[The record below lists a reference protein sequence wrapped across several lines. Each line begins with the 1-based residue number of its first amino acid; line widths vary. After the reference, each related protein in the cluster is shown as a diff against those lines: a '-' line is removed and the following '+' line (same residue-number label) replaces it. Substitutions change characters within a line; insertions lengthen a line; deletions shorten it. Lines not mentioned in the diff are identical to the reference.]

1 MNCRVFLN
9 DNLERLEEIKN
20 TFTVI
25 EGDQRCAICGE
36 QLTNEESTVLTRD
49 RERVH
54 EKCVSEEEKQY
65 MIVLN
70 DLY

>member
-25 EGDQRCAICGE
+25 EGEQRCGICGE
-36 QLTNEESTVLTRD
+36 QFTNEEPTVLTRD